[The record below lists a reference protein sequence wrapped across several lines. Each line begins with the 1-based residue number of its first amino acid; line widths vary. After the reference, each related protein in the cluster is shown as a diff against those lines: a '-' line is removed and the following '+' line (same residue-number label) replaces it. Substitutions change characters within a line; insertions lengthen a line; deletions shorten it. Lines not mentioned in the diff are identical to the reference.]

1 MAWIESHQEVGRH
14 PKTRKAARRLGIGI
28 PQMVGHLHLLW
39 HWALD
44 YADTGD
50 LGAHDNED
58 VALGAMWDGDPDE
71 FVQVLIDVGYIDDP
85 GRTLHHWMDY
95 AGRLVADRIRKREQR
110 AAAVS
115 TDSPRTVGGQSVD
128 RPRAR
133 TVPNPTNQEPS
144 ATAQPPQDEDDRFDE
159 FWQTYPA
166 RNGKKV
172 GKANTRLE
180 WVKLNAEQRQRA
192 IDGAR
197 NLAASDQMPKDPERF
212 LRRPKGGKG
221 DWPFDDWQEAAQT
234 SQARDGPPPPRQVIV
249 GSADWERRQAEQR
262 DLEHRLLGEPA

>member
-14 PKTRKAARRLGIGI
+14 PKTRKAARRLEISI

-58 VALGAMWDGDPDE
+58 LALGAMWDGDPDQ
-71 FVQVLIDVGYIDDP
+71 FVEVLTTVGYIDDD
-85 GRTLHHWMDY
+85 RTLHHWMDY
-95 AGRLVADRIRKREQR
+95 AGRLVADRIRKRDER
-110 AAAVS
+110 AARAS
-115 TDSPRTVGGQSVD
+115 TDSPRTVQGQSVD
-128 RPRAR
+128 RARAR

-144 ATAQPPQDEDDRFDE
+144 ATAEPPQDENDRFDE
-159 FWQTYPA
+159 FWQTYPP

-172 GKANTRLE
+172 GKVNARIE
-180 WVKLNAEQRQRA
+180 WRKLNAEQRQRA

-197 NLAASDQMPKDPERF
+197 NLARSDQLPKDPERF
-212 LRRPKGGKG
+212 LRRAKGGKG
-221 DWPFDDWQEAAQT
+221 DWPFDDWQTPAQPA
-234 SQARDGPPPPRQVIV
+234 QPRDGPAAPRQVIV
-249 GSADWERRQAEQR
+249 GSADWERRQAEQH
-262 DLEHRLLGEPA
+262 DLERRLLGEPA